1 MKRALVLLAGPV
13 FLTWGSY
20 NLTVGRMP
28 SVPDPSGVA
37 EHTNFDVSTL
47 RNSVNEGLVAPGA
60 AQAQL
65 ERHKKL
71 AVACDQRASILA
83 ERLGPGFSSICR
95 PPYVL
100 SGDLTTAELDAIYRD
115 TIVPT
120 ARALSLMYF
129 DRDPDEPICVLL
141 FASEDSYRQTAKRI
155 DGRSVADYHGY
166 YIRTDRRVMIN
177 AATGA
182 GTLAH
187 ELTHALAHFDF
198 PNMPEWF
205 DEGLASLY
213 EESDF
218 TSDNLQLVG
227 LSNWRLNYL
236 IHALHQKRLGS
247 LEGLLAA
254 RRIRTDQ
261 QTLDYAQSRYVC
273 LYLQQ
278 RDMLPLYYRKLRAN
292 AATDPSGMQTLR
304 DVFSVATLDDVDRH
318 FRNWVIDVYEKGR
331 KTASRR

>member
-1 MKRALVLLAGPV
+1 
-13 FLTWGSY
+13 
-20 NLTVGRMP
+20 MP
-28 SVPDPSGVA
+28 SAPDQSHVA
-37 EHTNFDVSTL
+37 EHADFDVGAL
-47 RNSVNEGLVAPGA
+47 RTRVNEGLVAPGA
-60 AQAQL
+60 AQVL
-65 ERHKKL
+65 FERQKKL
-71 AVACDQRASILA
+71 AVACDQRAGILA
-83 ERLGPGFSSICR
+83 ERLGPSFSSICR

-100 SGDLTTAELDAIYRD
+100 AGDLTTTELDTIYRD

-129 DRDPDEPICVLL
+129 DHEPDEPICVLL
-141 FASEDSYRQTAKRI
+141 LGSEESYRQTAKRI

-177 AATGA
+177 ASTGA

-218 TSDNLQLVG
+218 TVDNLQLVG

-236 IHALHQKRLGS
+236 IQALHQKRLGS
-247 LEGLLAA
+247 LESLLAA
-254 RRIRTDQ
+254 RRIRSDQ
-261 QTLDYAQSRYVC
+261 QALDYAQSRFLC

-292 AATDPSGMQTLR
+292 SATDPSGMQTLR
-304 DVFSVATLDDVDRH
+304 EAFSVATLDDVDRH
-318 FRNWVIDVYEKGR
+318 FRNWVIDDYEEGR

>member
-20 NLTVGRMP
+20 NLTVGRMESAP
-28 SVPDPSGVA
+28 VA
-37 EHTNFDVSTL
+37 SHSNVHADYDVGAL
-47 RNSVNEGLVAPGA
+47 RNSVDDGLLAPGA
-60 AQAQL
+60 SKAQL
-65 ERHKKL
+65 EQQKKL
-71 AVACDQRASILA
+71 AVACDQRAGVLA
-83 ERLGPGFSSICR
+83 ERLGPGFTSICR

-100 SGDLTTAELDAIYRD
+100 TGDLTSAELDSIYRE
-115 TIVPT
+115 TVVPT

-129 DRDPDEPICVLL
+129 DREPDEPICVLL

-166 YIRTDRRVMIN
+166 YIRTDRRLMIN
-177 AATGA
+177 ATTGA

-198 PNMPEWF
+198 PTMPEWF

-218 TSDNLQLVG
+218 SSDCLQLVG

-236 IHALHQKRLGS
+236 IHAIHQKRLGS
-247 LEGLLAA
+247 LEALIAA
-254 RRIRTDQ
+254 RRIRNDQ
-261 QTLDYAQSRYVC
+261 QAIDYAQSRYLC

-278 RDMLPLYYRKLRAN
+278 RDLLPLYYRKLRAN
-292 AATDPSGMQTLR
+292 SATDPSGMQTLR
-304 DVFSVATLDDVDRH
+304 EVFSVAALDDVDRH

-331 KTASRR
+331 KPAKSK